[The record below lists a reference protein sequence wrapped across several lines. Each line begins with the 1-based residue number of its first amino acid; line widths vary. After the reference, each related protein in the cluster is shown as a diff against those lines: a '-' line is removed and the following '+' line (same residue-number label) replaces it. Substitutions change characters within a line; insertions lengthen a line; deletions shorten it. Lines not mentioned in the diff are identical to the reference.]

1 MRTGAAVLICVLLVV
16 AAPAS
21 AQTYPSKTVR
31 LIAPFARG
39 RRIGSRRGGWCWG
52 GDGARTPGLW
62 HCVQLGF
69 AVALVAAALFK
80 AGALFAQPY
89 PSKTVRLIAPFAPG
103 GATDVLARLTA
114 QKLGE
119 RWNQSVIV
127 DNRVGAGGHIGAELA
142 SRAAPDGYTLLV
154 AGTPHAIGMTLYK
167 KLAYDLA
174 KDLAPANRIATYPS
188 AIAVHPSLP
197 VKNVKELI
205 ALAKARPGQLN
216 FGSAGVGSPNG
227 LALELFKT
235 MAKVS
240 MVHIPY
246 KGGSGQMVSELLSG
260 QVQLASIG
268 LPPAMPYVKT
278 GRLRVIAVTGTARSA
293 LLPEAPTVNE
303 SGLPGFEV
311 TSWYGV
317 FGPAA
322 LPKEIVAK
330 LNADVA
336 AILGAADLKERLA
349 GLGAEPGSMSQEAF
363 ARYVREE
370 VIKWAKVVKESGATP
385 D

>member
-1 MRTGAAVLICVLLVV
+1 MRFSSFVIAAAVSLAVLP
-16 AAPAS
+16 AA
-21 AQTYPSKTVR
+21 AQTYPAKTVR
-31 LIAPFARG
+31 I
-39 RRIGSRRGGWCWG
+39 
-52 GDGARTPGLW
+52 
-62 HCVQLGF
+62 
-69 AVALVAAALFK
+69 
-80 AGALFAQPY
+80 
-89 PSKTVRLIAPFAPG
+89 IAPFAPG
-103 GATDVLARLTA
+103 GATDVLARLSA

-119 RWNQSVIV
+119 RWGQAVIV
-127 DNRVGAGGHIGAELA
+127 ENRVGAGGHIGSELA

-154 AGTPHAIGMTLYK
+154 AGTPNAIGMSLYQ
-167 KLAYDLA
+167 KLGYDFA

-188 AIAVHPSLP
+188 AIVVHPSLP

-205 ALAKARPGQLN
+205 ALAKSRPGQLN

-246 KGGSGQMVSELLSG
+246 KGGSGQMVTELLSG

-268 LPPAMPYVKT
+268 LPPAMPYISS
-278 GRLRVIAVTGTARSA
+278 GRLRVIAVTGMKRSA

-322 LPKEIVAK
+322 LPKEIIAK
-330 LNADVA
+330 LNADIA

-349 GLGAEPGSMSQEAF
+349 GLGAEPGPMPADAF

-370 VIKWAKVVKESGATP
+370 ITKWAKVVKDSGAKVE
-385 D
+385 

>member
-1 MRTGAAVLICVLLVV
+1 MRFPSAV
-16 AAPAS
+16 
-21 AQTYPSKTVR
+21 
-31 LIAPFARG
+31 
-39 RRIGSRRGGWCWG
+39 
-52 GDGARTPGLW
+52 
-62 HCVQLGF
+62 
-69 AVALVAAALFK
+69 LVAASCLAVP
-80 AGALFAQPY
+80 AVAQTFPA
-89 PSKTVRLIAPFAPG
+89 KTVRLIAPFAPG

-119 RWNQSVIV
+119 RWGQSVIV
-127 DNRVGAGGHIGAELA
+127 DNRVGAGGHIGSELA

-154 AGTPHAIGMTLYK
+154 AGTPNAIGMSLYQ
-167 KLAYDLA
+167 KLGYDFA

-188 AIAVHPSLP
+188 AIVVHPSLP

-205 ALAKARPGQLN
+205 ALAKSRPGQLN

-227 LALELFKT
+227 LALELFT
-235 MAKVS
+235 TTAKVS

-246 KGGSGQMVSELLSG
+246 KGGSGQMVTELIAG

-268 LPPAMPYVKT
+268 LPPAMPYVNS
-278 GRLRVIAVTGTARSA
+278 GRLRVIAVTGMARSA
-293 LLPEAPTVNE
+293 LLPDTPTVNE
-303 SGLPGFEV
+303 SGLPGFDV

-322 LPKEIVAK
+322 LPKDIVAK
-330 LNADVA
+330 LNSDIA
-336 AILGAADLKERLA
+336 AILGAQDLKDRLA
-349 GLGAEPGSMSQEAF
+349 TLGAEPGSMSTEAF

-370 VIKWAKVVKESGATP
+370 ITKWAKVVKDSGATP

>member
-1 MRTGAAVLICVLLVV
+1 MRPDTAVLMSVLFVA

-21 AQTYPSKTVR
+21 AQTYPSK
-31 LIAPFARG
+31 P
-39 RRIGSRRGGWCWG
+39 
-52 GDGARTPGLW
+52 
-62 HCVQLGF
+62 
-69 AVALVAAALFK
+69 
-80 AGALFAQPY
+80 
-89 PSKTVRLIAPFAPG
+89 VRLIAPFAPG

-119 RWNQSVIV
+119 RWGHQLIV

-142 SRAAPDGYTLLV
+142 SRAAPDGYTLVV
-154 AGTPHAIGMTLYK
+154 AGTPHAIGMSLYQ

-174 KDLAPANRIATYPS
+174 RDLVAINRIATYPS
-188 AIAVHPSLP
+188 AIVVHPSLP

-205 ALAKARPGQLN
+205 AIARARPGQLN

-235 MAKVS
+235 MAKVK

-246 KGGSGQMVSELLSG
+246 KGGSGQMVTELLSG

-268 LPPAMPYVKT
+268 LPPAMPYLKS
-278 GRLRVIAVTGTARSA
+278 GRLRVVAVTGMTRAA

-303 SGLPGFEV
+303 SGLPGFDV

-330 LNADVA
+330 VNADIA

-349 GLGAEPGSMSQEAF
+349 GLGAEPGSMTQDAF

-370 VIKWAKVVKESGATP
+370 VTKWTKVVKDSGATP

>member
-1 MRTGAAVLICVLLVV
+1 MRFPAVLIAVAGSLAVV
-16 AAPAS
+16 PAA
-21 AQTYPSKTVR
+21 AQT
-31 LIAPFARG
+31 
-39 RRIGSRRGGWCWG
+39 
-52 GDGARTPGLW
+52 
-62 HCVQLGF
+62 
-69 AVALVAAALFK
+69 
-80 AGALFAQPY
+80 Y

-103 GATDVLARLTA
+103 GATDVLARLAA

-119 RWNQSVIV
+119 RWGQSVIV

-154 AGTPHAIGMTLYK
+154 AGTPHAIGMSLYQ
-167 KLAYDLA
+167 KLAYDMA
-174 KDLAPANRIATYPS
+174 RDLAGANRIATYPS

-197 VKNVKELI
+197 AKNVKELI
-205 ALAKARPGQLN
+205 ALARARPGQLN

-235 MAKVS
+235 MAKVN

-246 KGGSGQMVSELLSG
+246 KGGSGQMVTELLSG

-268 LPPAMPYVKT
+268 LPPAMPYVKS
-278 GRLRVIAVTGTARSA
+278 GRLRVIAVTGMARSA
-293 LLPEAPTVNE
+293 LLPEVPTANE

-322 LPKEIVAK
+322 LPKDIIAK
-330 LNADVA
+330 LNADIA

-349 GLGAEPGSMSQEAF
+349 GLGAEPGSMPVDAF
-363 ARYVREE
+363 GRYVREE
-370 VIKWAKVVKESGATP
+370 ITKWAKVVKDSGAKP